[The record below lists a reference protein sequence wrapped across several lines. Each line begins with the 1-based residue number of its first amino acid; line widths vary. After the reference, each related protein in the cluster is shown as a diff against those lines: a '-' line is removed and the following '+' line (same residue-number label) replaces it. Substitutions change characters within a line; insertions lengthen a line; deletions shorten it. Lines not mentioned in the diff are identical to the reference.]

1 MKELLKLARQTIEHY
16 FSGKSF
22 IVSPFIK
29 KKYSD
34 KQACFITLK
43 IKKKLRGCI
52 GSIYP
57 RHALWQDVIDN
68 SLNAA
73 FHDSRFLPV
82 KKEEMKKIK
91 IEVSVLTIPKKIEYN
106 SIDELKRKIS
116 HKGVIL
122 RGGYNSATY
131 LPQVWK
137 EIPSK
142 VEFLSSLCQKAGL
155 SSNSW
160 KSNSLDFWVYSV
172 KKISE

>member
-1 MKELLKLARQTIEHY
+1 MKELLKLSRETIEHY
-16 FSGKSF
+16 FSRKKF
-22 IVSPFIK
+22 IVSDSIK
-29 KKYSD
+29 KKYSQ
-34 KQACFITLK
+34 KQACFITLT
-43 IKKKLRGCI
+43 IKKDLRGCI

-73 FHDSRFLPV
+73 FHDSRFAPL

-91 IEVSVLTIPKKIEYN
+91 IEVSVLTIPEKIAYKTL
-106 SIDELKRKIS
+106 DDLKRKIAG
-116 HKGVIL
+116 KGVIL

-137 EIPSK
+137 ELSNK
-142 VEFLSSLCQKAGL
+142 EEFLSSLCQKAGL
-155 SSNSW
+155 SKNAW
-160 KSNSLDFWVYSV
+160 RANSLDFWVYTV